1 MNILNIYKKKL
12 RIQFNYFIGKN
23 SILSMLFSLK
33 TLLSIQAKGENNLQ
47 YSEPINALRFL
58 SADAVQKANS
68 GHPGMPMGMAEIA
81 TALWS
86 KHLKHNPL
94 NPTWFDRDRFVLSNG
109 HGSMLLYSLLH
120 LTGYKL
126 SIEDIKDF
134 RQLKS
139 KTPGHP
145 EYDINIGVETTTG
158 PLGQGI
164 ANAVGMAISEKMLAA
179 QFNKDDIKPIDHYTY
194 VFLGDGCLME
204 GISHEACS
212 FAGTHELGKLICFYD
227 QNGISID
234 GEIDNW
240 FTDDSVKR
248 FESYGWQTICV
259 DGHNVEEISEA
270 ISKAKEEPK
279 KPSMIFCKTTIGFGS
294 PNKSGTADV
303 HGAPL
308 GDEEIEKTREA
319 LGWQYTAFEIPKD
332 VYDFWDSKKSGA
344 EKNATWENSIKSY
357 KDKYPNDS
365 LELERRIK
373 GDMPAKFEQNFLDF
387 LNDCN
392 TNNLP
397 MATRKASKAC
407 LDFFVKEM
415 PELVGGSADLT
426 PSNNTFSASSTT
438 FSSENPSGNHINYGV
453 REFGMSAIM
462 NGMVLHGGI
471 KPYGA
476 TFLVFTDYARNAV
489 RLSALM
495 GLPNIFVYTHDSVAL
510 GEDGPT
516 HQPIEHMVTLRST
529 PNMDSWR
536 PADLVETAVAWKNA
550 ISSLSTPTCLIFSR
564 QGTSAIERTPEQLSS
579 IENGGYLLEEHEDPN
594 ITIVASGSEV
604 QLAIDAA
611 QELKNESINAN
622 VVSMPSLDVFLKQSN
637 EIQNKIINPNKPV
650 LVVECAHPNSWYKIL
665 NRSDKVIGIE
675 TFGESA
681 PGSELLE
688 HFGFN
693 KDNVIQTA
701 KSLVND

>member
-1 MNILNIYKKKL
+1 
-12 RIQFNYFIGKN
+12 
-23 SILSMLFSLK
+23 
-33 TLLSIQAKGENNLQ
+33 
-47 YSEPINALRFL
+47 
-58 SADAVQKANS
+58 
-68 GHPGMPMGMAEIA
+68 
-81 TALWS
+81 
-86 KHLKHNPL
+86 
-94 NPTWFDRDRFVLSNG
+94 
-109 HGSMLLYSLLH
+109 MLLYSLLH
-120 LTGYKL
+120 LTGYDI
-126 SIEDIKDF
+126 SMEDIKDF

-145 EYDINIGVETTTG
+145 EYDIDIGVETTTG

-164 ANAVGMAISEKMLAA
+164 ANAVGMAMSEKILGA
-179 QFNKDDIKPIDHYTY
+179 QFNKDDIKLIDHFTY

-204 GISHEACS
+204 GISHEVCS
-212 FAGTHELGKLICFYD
+212 FAGTHKLGKLICFYD

-234 GEIDNW
+234 GEIENW

-248 FESYGWQTICV
+248 FESYGWHTICV
-259 DGHNVEEISEA
+259 DGHDVKEIDEA
-270 ISKAKEEPK
+270 ISKAKKESS
-279 KPSMIFCKTTIGFGS
+279 KPSMIFCRTTIGFGS

-303 HGAPL
+303 HGSPL
-308 GDEEIEKTREA
+308 GEDEIKKTREA
-319 LGWQYTAFEIPKD
+319 LGWNFSSFEVPQE
-332 VYDFWDSKKSGA
+332 VYDFWDSKDSGL
-344 EKNATWENSIKSY
+344 NINSKWNELLKTY
-357 KDKYPNDS
+357 EERYPNDS
-365 LELERRIK
+365 LELRRRIN
-373 GDMPAKFEQNFLDF
+373 GEMPENFQEDFKSF

-392 TNNLP
+392 LNNSP

-426 PSNNTFSASSTT
+426 PSNNTFSNFSST
-438 FSSENPSGNHINYGV
+438 FSNDNPSGNHINYGV

-529 PNMDSWR
+529 PNLNNWR

-550 ISSLSTPTCLIFSR
+550 VSSTTTPTCLIFSR
-564 QGTSAIERTPEQLSS
+564 QGTSAINRNSEQLSS
-579 IENGGYLLEEHEDPN
+579 IEMGGYLLEENDNPN
-594 ITIVASGSEV
+594 MTIIASGSEV
-604 QLAIDAA
+604 QLALDAA
-611 QELKNESINAN
+611 KELKNESIEAN
-622 VVSMPSLDVFLKQSN
+622 VVSMPSLDIFLEQSH
-637 EIQNKIINPNKPV
+637 EFQNKVINPDKPV

-675 TFGESA
+675 SFGESA
-681 PGSELLE
+681 PGSELLD

-693 KDNVIQTA
+693 KENVIETA
-701 KSLVND
+701 KSLIND

>member
-1 MNILNIYKKKL
+1 M
-12 RIQFNYFIGKN
+12 QQ
-23 SILSMLFSLK
+23 SDH
-33 TLLSIQAKGENNLQ
+33 
-47 YSEPINALRFL
+47 INVLRFL

-86 KHLKHNPL
+86 KHLRHNPK
-94 NPTWFDRDRFVLSNG
+94 NPTWFNRDRFVLSNG

-120 LTGYKL
+120 LTGYDL
-126 SIEDIKDF
+126 SINDIKDF
-134 RQLKS
+134 RKLKS

-145 EYDINIGVETTTG
+145 EYDIDIGIETTTG

-164 ANAVGMAISEKMLAA
+164 ANAVGMAVAEKILAA
-179 QFNKDDIKPIDHYTY
+179 EFNKDDIKPIDHFTY

-212 FAGTHELGKLICFYD
+212 FAGTHNLGKLICFYD

-234 GEIDNW
+234 GEIEHW

-259 DGHNVEEISEA
+259 DGHDIEDIDGA
-270 ISKAKEEPK
+270 IHKAKKEVN
-279 KPSMIFCKTTIGFGS
+279 KPTMIFCKTTIGYGS

-308 GDEEIEKTREA
+308 GDEELKETREA
-319 LGWQYTAFEIPKD
+319 LGWNYKPFEVPQE
-332 VYDFWDSKKSGA
+332 VYDFWNFKEKGGSFNDSWNKLLKDY
-344 EKNATWENSIKSY
+344 EK
-357 KDKYPNDS
+357 KYPNDS
-365 LELERRIK
+365 LELHRRID
-373 GDMPAKFEQNFLDF
+373 GHLPNNFQESYESF
-387 LNDCN
+387 LNECN
-392 TNNLP
+392 SNNLS

-415 PELVGGSADLT
+415 PELIGGSADLT
-426 PSNNTFSASSTT
+426 PSNNTFSSSSST
-438 FSSENPSGNHINYGV
+438 FSNENASGNHINYGV

-462 NGMVLHGGI
+462 NGMVLHGAI

-495 GLPNIFVYTHDSVAL
+495 KLPNIFVYTHDSVAL

-529 PNMDSWR
+529 PNLNNWR
-536 PADLVETAVAWKNA
+536 PADLVETAVSWKSA
-550 ISSLSTPTCLIFSR
+550 VSSQKTPTCLIYSR
-564 QGTSAIERTPEQLSS
+564 QGTSAIKRSPDQISM
-579 IENGGYLLEEHEDPN
+579 IDMGGYLLEESDDFDL
-594 ITIVASGSEV
+594 TIVASGSEV
-604 QLAIDAA
+604 QLALDAA
-611 QELKNESINAN
+611 KVLKNDSIDAN
-622 VVSMPSLDVFLKQSN
+622 VVSMPCLDIFLDQDK
-637 EIQNKIINPNKPV
+637 EYQNKIINPEKPV
-650 LVVECAHPNSWYKIL
+650 LVVECAHPNSWYRIL
-665 NRSDKVIGIE
+665 NRNDKVIGIE

-681 PGSELLE
+681 PGSELLN

-693 KDNVIQTA
+693 TDNVIKTA
-701 KSLVND
+701 KSLIND

>member
-1 MNILNIYKKKL
+1 M
-12 RIQFNYFIGKN
+12 QQ
-23 SILSMLFSLK
+23 SDH
-33 TLLSIQAKGENNLQ
+33 
-47 YSEPINALRFL
+47 INVLRFL

-86 KHLKHNPL
+86 KHFRHNPK
-94 NPTWFDRDRFVLSNG
+94 NPTWFNRDRFVLSNG

-120 LTGYKL
+120 LTGYDL
-126 SIEDIKDF
+126 SINDIKDF
-134 RQLKS
+134 RKLKS

-145 EYDINIGVETTTG
+145 EYDIDIGIETTTG

-164 ANAVGMAISEKMLAA
+164 ANAVGMAVAEKILAA
-179 QFNKDDIKPIDHYTY
+179 EFNKDDIKPIDHFTY

-212 FAGTHELGKLICFYD
+212 FAGTHNLGKLICFYD

-234 GEIDNW
+234 GEIEHW

-259 DGHNVEEISEA
+259 DGHDIEDIDGA
-270 ISKAKEEPK
+270 IHKAKEEVN
-279 KPSMIFCKTTIGFGS
+279 KPTMIFCKTTIGYGS

-308 GDEEIEKTREA
+308 GDEELKETREV
-319 LGWQYTAFEIPKD
+319 LGWNYKPFEVPQE
-332 VYDFWDSKKSGA
+332 VYDFWNFKEEGASFNDSWNKLLKDY
-344 EKNATWENSIKSY
+344 EK
-357 KDKYPNDS
+357 KYPNDS
-365 LELERRIK
+365 LELHRRID
-373 GDMPAKFEQNFLDF
+373 GHLPNNFQESYESF
-387 LNDCN
+387 LNECN
-392 TNNLP
+392 SNNLS

-415 PELVGGSADLT
+415 PELIGGSADLT
-426 PSNNTFSASSTT
+426 PSNNTFSSSSST
-438 FSSENPSGNHINYGV
+438 FSNENASGNHINYGV

-462 NGMVLHGGI
+462 NGMVLHGAI

-495 GLPNIFVYTHDSVAL
+495 KLPNIFVYTHDSVAL

-529 PNMDSWR
+529 PNLNNWR
-536 PADLVETAVAWKNA
+536 PADLVETAVSWKSA
-550 ISSLSTPTCLIFSR
+550 VSSQKTPTCLIYSR
-564 QGTSAIERTPEQLSS
+564 QGTSAIKRSPDQISM
-579 IENGGYLLEEHEDPN
+579 IDMGGYLLEESDDFDL
-594 ITIVASGSEV
+594 TIVASGSEV
-604 QLAIDAA
+604 QLALDAA
-611 QELKNESINAN
+611 KELKNDSINAN
-622 VVSMPSLDVFLKQSN
+622 VVSMPCLDIFLDQDK
-637 EIQNKIINPNKPV
+637 EYQNKIINPEKPV
-650 LVVECAHPNSWYKIL
+650 LVVECAHPNSWYRIL
-665 NRSDKVIGIE
+665 NRNDKVIGIE

-681 PGSELLE
+681 PGSELLN

-693 KDNVIQTA
+693 TDNVIKTA
-701 KSLVND
+701 KSLIND

>member
-1 MNILNIYKKKL
+1 MQK
-12 RIQFNYFIGKN
+12 
-23 SILSMLFSLK
+23 
-33 TLLSIQAKGENNLQ
+33 
-47 YSEPINALRFL
+47 SEPINALRFL

-86 KHLKHNPL
+86 KHLKHNPS

-120 LTGYKL
+120 LTGYDL

-145 EYDINIGVETTTG
+145 EYDIDIGVETTTG

-164 ANAVGMAISEKMLAA
+164 ANAVGMAISEKILAA
-179 QFNKDDIKPIDHYTY
+179 EFNKDDIKPIDHYTY

-204 GISHEACS
+204 GVSHEACS
-212 FAGTHELGKLICFYD
+212 FAATHNLGKLICFYD

-248 FESYGWQTICV
+248 FDSYGWQTICV
-259 DGHNVEEISEA
+259 DGHNVEEVSDA
-270 ISKAKEEPK
+270 ISKAKEEPN
-279 KPSMIFCKTTIGFGS
+279 KPTMIFCKTTIGFGS

-319 LGWQYTAFEIPKD
+319 LGWNYSAFEVPKE

-344 EKNATWENSIKSY
+344 GINSIWDDLIKNY
-357 KDKYPNDS
+357 KEKYPNES

-373 GDMPAKFEQNFLDF
+373 GDLPENFQQSFLNF

-392 TNNLP
+392 SNNSP

-426 PSNNTFSASSTT
+426 PSNNTFSASSST
-438 FSSENPSGNHINYGV
+438 FSNENPSGNHINYGV

-471 KPYGA
+471 KPYGS

-510 GEDGPT
+510 CEDGPT
-516 HQPIEHMVTLRST
+516 HQPIEHLVTLRST
-529 PNMDSWR
+529 PNLNSWR
-536 PADLVETAVAWKNA
+536 PADLVETAVAWNNA
-550 ISSLSTPTCLIFSR
+550 VSSATTPTCLIFSR

-579 IENGGYLLEEHEDPN
+579 INIGGYLLEEHEDPN

-611 QELKNESINAN
+611 KELKNESINAN
-622 VVSMPSLDVFLKQSN
+622 VVSMPCLDVFLKQSN
-637 EIQNKIINPNKPV
+637 QLQDKVINPNKPV
-650 LVVECAHPNSWYKIL
+650 LVIECAHPNSWYKIL
-665 NRSDKVIGIE
+665 NRNDKVIGME

-693 KDNVIQTA
+693 KDNVIQAA
-701 KSLVND
+701 KSLIND

>member
-1 MNILNIYKKKL
+1 M
-12 RIQFNYFIGKN
+12 QQ
-23 SILSMLFSLK
+23 SDH
-33 TLLSIQAKGENNLQ
+33 
-47 YSEPINALRFL
+47 INVLRFL

-86 KHLKHNPL
+86 KHLRHNPK
-94 NPTWFDRDRFVLSNG
+94 NPTWFNRDRFVLSNG

-120 LTGYKL
+120 LTGYDL
-126 SIEDIKDF
+126 SINDIKDF
-134 RQLKS
+134 RKLKS

-145 EYDINIGVETTTG
+145 EYDIDIGIETTTG

-164 ANAVGMAISEKMLAA
+164 ANAVGMAVAEKILAA
-179 QFNKDDIKPIDHYTY
+179 EFNKDDIKPIDHFTY

-212 FAGTHELGKLICFYD
+212 FAGTHNLGKLICFYD

-234 GEIDNW
+234 GEIEHW

-259 DGHNVEEISEA
+259 DGHDIEDIDGA
-270 ISKAKEEPK
+270 IHKAKEEVN
-279 KPSMIFCKTTIGFGS
+279 KPTMIFCKTTIGYGS

-308 GDEEIEKTREA
+308 GDEELKETREV
-319 LGWQYTAFEIPKD
+319 LGWNYKPFEVPQD
-332 VYDFWDSKKSGA
+332 VYDFWNFKEEGASFNDSWNKLLKDY
-344 EKNATWENSIKSY
+344 EK
-357 KDKYPNDS
+357 KYPNDS
-365 LELERRIK
+365 LELHRRID
-373 GDMPAKFEQNFLDF
+373 GQLPNNFQESFESF
-387 LNDCN
+387 LNECN
-392 TNNLP
+392 SNNLS

-415 PELVGGSADLT
+415 PELIGGSADLT
-426 PSNNTFSASSTT
+426 PSNNTFSSSSST
-438 FSSENPSGNHINYGV
+438 FSNENASGNHINYGV

-462 NGMVLHGGI
+462 NGMVLHGAI

-495 GLPNIFVYTHDSVAL
+495 KLPNIFVYTHDSVAL

-529 PNMDSWR
+529 PNLNNWR
-536 PADLVETAVAWKNA
+536 PADLVETAVSWKSA
-550 ISSLSTPTCLIFSR
+550 VSSQKTPTCLIYSR
-564 QGTSAIERTPEQLSS
+564 QGTSAIKRSPDQISM
-579 IENGGYLLEEHEDPN
+579 IDMGGYLLEESDDLDL
-594 ITIVASGSEV
+594 TIVASGSEV
-604 QLAIDAA
+604 QLALDAA
-611 QELKNESINAN
+611 KELKNDSINAN
-622 VVSMPSLDVFLKQSN
+622 VVSMPCLDIFLDQDK
-637 EIQNKIINPNKPV
+637 EYQNKIINPEKPV
-650 LVVECAHPNSWYKIL
+650 LVVECAHPNSWYRIL
-665 NRSDKVIGIE
+665 NRNDKVIGIE

-681 PGSELLE
+681 PGSELLN

-693 KDNVIQTA
+693 TDNVIKTA
-701 KSLVND
+701 KSLIND

>member
-1 MNILNIYKKKL
+1 
-12 RIQFNYFIGKN
+12 
-23 SILSMLFSLK
+23 LSESV
-33 TLLSIQAKGENNLQ
+33 
-47 YSEPINALRFL
+47 NALRFL
-58 SADAVQKANS
+58 SIDAVQKANS
-68 GHPGMPMGMAEIA
+68 GHPGTPMGMAEIA

-86 KHLKHNPL
+86 NHLRHNPS
-94 NPTWFDRDRFVLSNG
+94 NPRWFNRDRFVLSNG

-120 LTGYKL
+120 LTGYNL
-126 SIEDIKDF
+126 TIEDIKDF

-145 EYDINIGVETTTG
+145 EYDIEIGVETTTG

-164 ANAVGMAISEKMLAA
+164 ANGVGMAISEKILAA
-179 QFNKDDIKPIDHYTY
+179 EFNEEDIKPIDHFTY

-212 FAGTHELGKLICFYD
+212 FAGTHNLGKLICFYD

-234 GEIDNW
+234 GEIKHW

-259 DGHNVEEISEA
+259 DGHNIEEIDKAISEA
-270 ISKAKEEPK
+270 KIELN

-294 PNKSGTADV
+294 PNKHGTADV

-308 GDEEIEKTREA
+308 GEEEIIKTRES
-319 LGWQYTAFEIPKD
+319 LNWKYEAFEIPQDIYNFWNATEKGSALNSD
-332 VYDFWDSKKSGA
+332 WDSLLKKY
-344 EKNATWENSIKSY
+344 EE
-357 KDKYPNDS
+357 KYPEKSD
-365 LELERRIK
+365 ELQRRIK
-373 GDMPAKFEQNFLDF
+373 GLLPKNFNKNFEDF
-387 LNDCN
+387 LSSCN
-392 TNNLP
+392 SNNSS
-397 MATRKASKAC
+397 MATRKASKSC
-407 LDFFVKEM
+407 LDFFVQEL

-426 PSNNTFSASSTT
+426 PSNNTFSSSSST
-438 FSSENPSGNHINYGV
+438 FSNENPAGNHINYGV
-453 REFGMSAIM
+453 REFGMSGIM

-516 HQPIEHMVTLRST
+516 HQPIEHMVTLRAT
-529 PNMDSWR
+529 PNLNNWR
-536 PADLVETAVAWKNA
+536 PADLVEAAVAWKEA
-550 ISSLSTPTCLIFSR
+550 ITSKETPTCLIFSR
-564 QGTSAIERTPEQLSS
+564 QSTSPISRTPKKISMIS
-579 IENGGYLLEEHEDPN
+579 MGGYLLEENDNPD
-594 ITIVASGSEV
+594 ITIIASGSEV
-604 QLAIDAA
+604 QLALDAA
-611 QELKNESINAN
+611 KDLKNDSVLAN
-622 VVSMPSLDVFLKQSN
+622 VVSMPSLDIFLQQSKEFQNDVIKQD
-637 EIQNKIINPNKPV
+637 KPI
-650 LVVECAHPNSWYKIL
+650 LVVECSHPNSWYRIL
-665 NRSDKVIGIE
+665 NRDDKVIGVE
-675 TFGESA
+675 GFGESA

-693 KDNVIQTA
+693 KANVVNTA
-701 KSLVND
+701 KSLLND

>member
-1 MNILNIYKKKL
+1 M
-12 RIQFNYFIGKN
+12 QQ
-23 SILSMLFSLK
+23 SDH
-33 TLLSIQAKGENNLQ
+33 
-47 YSEPINALRFL
+47 INVLRFL

-86 KHLKHNPL
+86 KHLRHNPK
-94 NPTWFDRDRFVLSNG
+94 NPTWFNRDRFVLSNG

-120 LTGYKL
+120 LTGYDL
-126 SIEDIKDF
+126 SVDDIKDF
-134 RQLKS
+134 RKLKS

-145 EYDINIGVETTTG
+145 EYDIDIGVETTTG

-164 ANAVGMAISEKMLAA
+164 ANAVGMAVAEKILAA
-179 QFNKDDIKPIDHYTY
+179 EFNKDDIKPIDHFTY

-212 FAGTHELGKLICFYD
+212 FAGTHNLGKLICFYD

-234 GEIDNW
+234 GEIEHW

-259 DGHNVEEISEA
+259 DGHDIEDIDGA
-270 ISKAKEEPK
+270 IHKAKEEVN
-279 KPSMIFCKTTIGFGS
+279 KPTMIFCKTTIGYGS

-308 GDEEIEKTREA
+308 GDEELKETREV
-319 LGWQYTAFEIPKD
+319 LGWNYKPFEVPQE
-332 VYDFWDSKKSGA
+332 VYDFWNFKQEGASFNDSWNKLLKDY
-344 EKNATWENSIKSY
+344 EK
-357 KDKYPNDS
+357 KYPNDS
-365 LELERRIK
+365 LELHRRID
-373 GDMPAKFEQNFLDF
+373 GHLPNNFQESYESF
-387 LNDCN
+387 LNECN
-392 TNNLP
+392 SNNLS

-415 PELVGGSADLT
+415 PELIGGSADLT
-426 PSNNTFSASSTT
+426 PSNNTFSSSSST
-438 FSSENPSGNHINYGV
+438 FSNENASGNHINYGV

-462 NGMVLHGGI
+462 NGMVLHGAI

-495 GLPNIFVYTHDSVAL
+495 KLPNIFVYTHDSVAL

-529 PNMDSWR
+529 PNLNNWR
-536 PADLVETAVAWKNA
+536 PADLVETAVSWKSA
-550 ISSLSTPTCLIFSR
+550 VSSQKTPTCLIYSR
-564 QGTSAIERTPEQLSS
+564 QGTSAIKRSPDQISM
-579 IENGGYLLEEHEDPN
+579 IDMGGYLLEESDDFDL
-594 ITIVASGSEV
+594 TIVASGSEV
-604 QLAIDAA
+604 QLALDAA
-611 QELKNESINAN
+611 KELKNDSINAN
-622 VVSMPSLDVFLKQSN
+622 VVSMPCLDIFLDQDK
-637 EIQNKIINPNKPV
+637 EYQNKIINPEKPV
-650 LVVECAHPNSWYKIL
+650 LVVECAHPNSWYRIL
-665 NRSDKVIGIE
+665 NRNDKVIGIE

-681 PGSELLE
+681 PGSELLN

-693 KDNVIQTA
+693 TDNVIKTA
-701 KSLVND
+701 KSLIND

>member
-1 MNILNIYKKKL
+1 LH
-12 RIQFNYFIGKN
+12 Q
-23 SILSMLFSLK
+23 
-33 TLLSIQAKGENNLQ
+33 
-47 YSEPINALRFL
+47 SETINALRFL
-58 SADAVQKANS
+58 SIDAVQKANS

-81 TALWS
+81 TALW
-86 KHLKHNPL
+86 KNHLNHNPS
-94 NPTWFDRDRFVLSNG
+94 NPHWFNRDRFVLSNG

-120 LTGYKL
+120 LTGYNI

-145 EYDINIGVETTTG
+145 EYDLDNGIETTTG

-179 QFNKDDIKPIDHYTY
+179 EFNINDLNPIDHYTY
-194 VFLGDGCLME
+194 AFLGDGCLME

-234 GEIDNW
+234 GEIENW
-240 FTDDSVKR
+240 FTDDTVKR
-248 FESYGWQTICV
+248 LDSYGWQTICV
-259 DGHNVEEISEA
+259 DGHDVNAIDEA
-270 ISKAKEEPK
+270 IKASKEATN

-294 PNKSGTADV
+294 PNKSGTSDV

-308 GDEEIEKTREA
+308 GDEEISKTRET
-319 LGWQYTAFEIPKD
+319 LGWQHEPFVVPDA
-332 VYDFWDSKKSGA
+332 VYEFW
-344 EKNATWENSIKSY
+344 NATSVGKDKNNDWDKVMQSLKEADINKFNELTRRISGDLPENFSQKYQDFLTHCDDENSS
-357 KDKYPNDS
+357 
-365 LELERRIK
+365 
-373 GDMPAKFEQNFLDF
+373 
-387 LNDCN
+387 
-392 TNNLP
+392 
-397 MATRKASKAC
+397 MATRKASQVC

-426 PSNNTFSASSTT
+426 PSNNTFSKSSST
-438 FSSENPSGNHINYGV
+438 FSNENPTGNHINYGV

-495 GLPNIFVYTHDSVAL
+495 GLPNIFVYTHDSIAL

-516 HQPIEHMVTLRST
+516 HQPVEHLVTLRST
-529 PNMDSWR
+529 PNLNNWR
-536 PADLVETAVAWKNA
+536 PADLIETAVAWENA
-550 ISSLSTPTCLIFSR
+550 VSSKDSPTCLIFSR
-564 QGTSAIERTPEQLSS
+564 QNTSPITRNTDQIDS
-579 IENGGYLLEEHEDPN
+579 IKNGGYLIKDNPGAQMTL
-594 ITIVASGSEV
+594 IASGSEL
-604 QLAIDAA
+604 QMMLDAS
-611 QELKNESINAN
+611 EVLEESGVIVN
-622 VVSMPSLDVFLKQSN
+622 VVSMPCLDIFLNTSQEYQSA
-637 EIQNKIINPNKPV
+637 IIKDDLPI
-650 LVVECAHPNSWYKIL
+650 LVAELSHPNSWFKLL
-665 NRSDKVIGIE
+665 NKKDKVLGIE

-681 PGSELLE
+681 PANVLLD

-693 KDNVIQTA
+693 VPNVVEMA
-701 KSLVND
+701 KSLMNE

>member
-1 MNILNIYKKKL
+1 M
-12 RIQFNYFIGKN
+12 RQ
-23 SILSMLFSLK
+23 SD
-33 TLLSIQAKGENNLQ
+33 
-47 YSEPINALRFL
+47 PINALRFL
-58 SADAVQKANS
+58 SIDAVQKANS

-81 TALWS
+81 TALW
-86 KHLKHNPL
+86 KNHLQHNPL
-94 NPTWFDRDRFVLSNG
+94 NPTWFNRDRFVLSNG

-120 LTGYKL
+120 LTGYAL
-126 SIEDIKDF
+126 SIDDIKDF
-134 RQLKS
+134 RQLRS

-145 EYDINIGVETTTG
+145 EYDLDTGIETTTG

-164 ANAVGMAISEKMLAA
+164 GNAVGMAISEKILAA
-179 QFNKDDIKPIDHYTY
+179 EFNKEDIKPIDHYTY

-204 GISHEACS
+204 GVSHEACS
-212 FAGTHELGKLICFYD
+212 FASTHNLGKLICFYD

-234 GEIDNW
+234 GEIENW

-248 FESYGWQTICV
+248 FDGYGWQTICV
-259 DGHNVEEISEA
+259 DGHNVEDINEA
-270 ISKAKEEPK
+270 IVKAKNETN

-308 GDEEIEKTREA
+308 GDEEIEKTRKA
-319 LGWQYTAFEIPKD
+319 LDWQYSPFEVPEDIYEFWNSKD
-332 VYDFWDSKKSGA
+332 SGNKVNANWD
-344 EKNATWENSIKSY
+344 EIVKNYQE
-357 KDKYPNDS
+357 KYPDES
-365 LELERRIK
+365 IELHRRIK
-373 GDMPAKFEQNFLDF
+373 GQMPENFEENFKAFLD
-387 LNDCN
+387 DCN
-392 TNNLP
+392 LNNLS

-415 PELVGGSADLT
+415 PELIGGSADLT
-426 PSNNTFSASSTT
+426 PSNNTYSASSST
-438 FSSENPSGNHINYGV
+438 FSNKNPSGNHINYGV

-529 PNMDSWR
+529 PNLNNWR
-536 PADLVETAVAWKNA
+536 PADLVETAVAWKDA
-550 ISSLSTPTCLIFSR
+550 VSSTKTPTCLIFSR
-564 QGTSAIERTPEQLSS
+564 QGTSAITRTPEQLNS
-579 IENGGYLLEEHEDPN
+579 IQMGGYLLKANENSD
-594 ITIVASGSEV
+594 ITIVASGSEL
-604 QLAIDAA
+604 QLALDASA
-611 QELKNESINAN
+611 ELENDSINAN
-622 VVSMPSLDVFLKQSN
+622 VVSMPSLDIFLEQS
-637 EIQNKIINPNKPV
+637 EEFQNTIIDTSKPV
-650 LVVECAHPNSWYKIL
+650 LVVECGHPNSWYKIL

-675 TFGESA
+675 SFGESA
-681 PGSELLE
+681 PGDVLLE
-688 HFGFN
+688 HFGFTLE
-693 KDNVIQTA
+693 NVVGTA
-701 KSLVND
+701 KSLIDD

>member
-1 MNILNIYKKKL
+1 M
-12 RIQFNYFIGKN
+12 QQ
-23 SILSMLFSLK
+23 SDH
-33 TLLSIQAKGENNLQ
+33 
-47 YSEPINALRFL
+47 INVLRFL

-86 KHLKHNPL
+86 KHLRHNPN
-94 NPTWFDRDRFVLSNG
+94 NPTWFNRDRFVLSNG

-120 LTGYKL
+120 LTGYDL
-126 SIEDIKDF
+126 SINDIKDF
-134 RQLKS
+134 RKLKS

-145 EYDINIGVETTTG
+145 EYDIDTGIETTTG

-164 ANAVGMAISEKMLAA
+164 ANAVGIAVAEKILAA
-179 QFNKDDIKPIDHYTY
+179 EFNKDDIKPIDHFTY

-212 FAGTHELGKLICFYD
+212 FAGTHNLGKLICFYD

-234 GEIDNW
+234 GEIEHW
-240 FTDDSVKR
+240 FTDDSVTR

-259 DGHNVEEISEA
+259 DGHDIEDIDGA
-270 ISKAKEEPK
+270 ILKAKEEVN
-279 KPSMIFCKTTIGFGS
+279 KPTMIFCKTTIGYGS

-308 GDEEIEKTREA
+308 GDEELKKTREA
-319 LGWQYTAFEIPKD
+319 LGWNYKPFEVPQE
-332 VYDFWDSKKSGA
+332 VYDFWNFREEGASFNDSWNKLIKDY
-344 EKNATWENSIKSY
+344 EK
-357 KDKYPNDS
+357 KYPNDS
-365 LELERRIK
+365 SELHRRID
-373 GDMPAKFEQNFLDF
+373 GYLPNNFQESFESF
-387 LNDCN
+387 LNECSS
-392 TNNLP
+392 NNLS

-415 PELVGGSADLT
+415 PELIGGSADLT
-426 PSNNTFSASSTT
+426 PSNNTFSSFSST
-438 FSSENPSGNHINYGV
+438 FSNENASGNHINYGV

-462 NGMVLHGGI
+462 NGMALHGAI

-495 GLPNIFVYTHDSVAL
+495 KLSNIFVYTHDSVAL

-529 PNMDSWR
+529 PNLNNWR
-536 PADLVETAVAWKNA
+536 PADLVETAVAWRSA
-550 ISSLSTPTCLIFSR
+550 VSSKKTPTCLIFSR
-564 QGTSAIERTPEQLSS
+564 QGTSAIKRTPDQISM
-579 IENGGYLLEEHEDPN
+579 IDMGGYLLEESDKLD

-604 QLAIDAA
+604 QLALDAA
-611 QELKNESINAN
+611 KELKNDSINAN
-622 VVSMPSLDVFLKQSN
+622 VVSMPCLDIFLDQDK
-637 EIQNKIINPNKPV
+637 EYQNKIINPEKPI
-650 LVVECAHPNSWYKIL
+650 LVVECAHPNSWYRIL
-665 NRSDKVIGIE
+665 NRNDKVIGIE

-681 PGSELLE
+681 PGSELLN

-693 KDNVIQTA
+693 TDNVIKTA
-701 KSLVND
+701 KSLIND

>member
-1 MNILNIYKKKL
+1 M
-12 RIQFNYFIGKN
+12 QQ
-23 SILSMLFSLK
+23 SDH
-33 TLLSIQAKGENNLQ
+33 
-47 YSEPINALRFL
+47 INVLRFL

-86 KHLKHNPL
+86 KHLRHNPK
-94 NPTWFDRDRFVLSNG
+94 NPTWFNRDRFVLSNG

-120 LTGYKL
+120 LTGYDL
-126 SIEDIKDF
+126 SINDIKDF
-134 RQLKS
+134 RKLKS

-145 EYDINIGVETTTG
+145 EYDIDIGIETTTG

-164 ANAVGMAISEKMLAA
+164 ANAVGMAVAEKILAA
-179 QFNKDDIKPIDHYTY
+179 EFNKDDIKPIDHFTY

-212 FAGTHELGKLICFYD
+212 FAGTHNLGKLICFYD

-234 GEIDNW
+234 GEIEHW

-259 DGHNVEEISEA
+259 DGHDIEDIDGA
-270 ISKAKEEPK
+270 IYKAKEEVN
-279 KPSMIFCKTTIGFGS
+279 KPTMIFCKTTIGYGS

-308 GDEEIEKTREA
+308 GDEELKETREA
-319 LGWQYTAFEIPKD
+319 LGWNYKPFEVPQE
-332 VYDFWDSKKSGA
+332 VYDFWNFKEEGGSFNDSWNKLLKDY
-344 EKNATWENSIKSY
+344 EK
-357 KDKYPNDS
+357 KYPNDS
-365 LELERRIK
+365 LELHRRID
-373 GDMPAKFEQNFLDF
+373 GRLPNNFQESYESF
-387 LNDCN
+387 LNECN
-392 TNNLP
+392 SNNLS

-415 PELVGGSADLT
+415 PELIGGSADLT
-426 PSNNTFSASSTT
+426 PSNNTFSSSSST
-438 FSSENPSGNHINYGV
+438 FSNENASGNHINYGV

-462 NGMVLHGGI
+462 NGMVLHGAI

-495 GLPNIFVYTHDSVAL
+495 KLPNIFVYTHDSVAL

-529 PNMDSWR
+529 PNLNNWR
-536 PADLVETAVAWKNA
+536 PADLVETAVSWKSA
-550 ISSLSTPTCLIFSR
+550 VSSQKTPTCLIYSR
-564 QGTSAIERTPEQLSS
+564 QGTSAIKRSPDQISM
-579 IENGGYLLEEHEDPN
+579 IDMGGYLLEESDDFDL
-594 ITIVASGSEV
+594 TIVASGSEV
-604 QLAIDAA
+604 QLALDAA
-611 QELKNESINAN
+611 KELKNDSINAN
-622 VVSMPSLDVFLKQSN
+622 VVSMPCLDIFLDQDK
-637 EIQNKIINPNKPV
+637 EYQNKIINPEKPV
-650 LVVECAHPNSWYKIL
+650 LVVECAHPNSWYRIL
-665 NRSDKVIGIE
+665 NRNDKVIGIE

-681 PGSELLE
+681 PGSELLN

-693 KDNVIQTA
+693 TDNVIKTA
-701 KSLVND
+701 KSLIND